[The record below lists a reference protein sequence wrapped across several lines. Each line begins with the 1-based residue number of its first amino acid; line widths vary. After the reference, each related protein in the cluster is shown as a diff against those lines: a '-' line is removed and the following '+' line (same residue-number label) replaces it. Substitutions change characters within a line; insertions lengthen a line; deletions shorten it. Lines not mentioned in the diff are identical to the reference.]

1 VISLSP
7 FLNID
12 LILENFNLSGKTPE
26 DKDLLQKYVK
36 GKMIKGALIFMILI
50 GVSSSPQEFLVFMD
64 LMMFYISSV
73 EV

>member
-7 FLNID
+7 FLNIS
-12 LILENFNLSGKTPE
+12 LITENFNLLGKTPK
-26 DKDLLQKYVK
+26 DRDLLQKYVE

-50 GVSSSPQEFLVFMD
+50 GVSLSPQEFLVFMD
-64 LMMFYISSV
+64 LIMFYISSV